1 MGSSSAL
8 NSQELTR
15 VQQVP
20 NVVLPPEI
28 ESLGTSHLPSSLD
41 PPRFHRGDKIHSSL
55 RIPKKPP
62 SKRRLC
68 RHHSDSEARKESD
81 GLPKRKTVSRRSSRK
96 VRRSISAIETNKPRY
111 KPRVRRSISE
121 RSGLLFAGRHLI
133 PPRSR
138 PHSMYDTHSSKC
150 SSTKTL
156 SSNVS
161 ISEIVAVELG
171 FKEIPGLTPKEAR
184 RRRVVCTVMLV
195 SVILLVLSVV
205 LVALTLFLSPAVDEV
220 WFVGRGTQPGW
231 HVSHLKAI
239 RSGSQSF

>member
-15 VQQVP
+15 VLQVP
-20 NVVLPPEI
+20 NVVLPPDLD
-28 ESLGTSHLPSSLD
+28 SLNTSDLPSSLGG
-41 PPRFHRGDKIHSSL
+41 PKFHRGDKTHSSL

-68 RHHSDSEARKESD
+68 RHHSDSEAPKESD
-81 GLPKRKTVSRRSSRK
+81 GLPKRKTVARRSSRR
-96 VRRSISAIETNKPRY
+96 VRRSVSAIETNKPRY

-133 PPRSR
+133 PPRSSR
-138 PHSMYDTHSSKC
+138 PHSMYDAHSSRC

-171 FKEIPGLTPKEAR
+171 YKEIPGLTPKEAR

-195 SVILLVLSVV
+195 SIILLVLSVV

-220 WFVGRGTQPGW
+220 CKSNFF
-231 HVSHLKAI
+231 
-239 RSGSQSF
+239 SF